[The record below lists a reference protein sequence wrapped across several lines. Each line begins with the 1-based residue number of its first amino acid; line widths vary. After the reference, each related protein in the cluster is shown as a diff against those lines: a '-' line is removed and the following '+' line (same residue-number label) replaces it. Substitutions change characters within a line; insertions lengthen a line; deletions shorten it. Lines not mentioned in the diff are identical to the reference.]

1 MEAVREH
8 VQSRII
14 TRGELLAR
22 LQHRRPHNGEY
33 REGYALVN
41 VEPWQRFAQL
51 HIPGSINIAYGN
63 EDEFENLF
71 AKDKEIIVYGAS
83 PVSGVATAVIA
94 ELHQRGFSNVIEFAG
109 GLSDWRLAG
118 GQVHQHHLDGD
129 Y

>member
-1 MEAVREH
+1 MAVSVPR
-8 VQSRII
+8 VQPRII
-14 TRGELLAR
+14 TRGELFAR
-22 LQHRRPHNGEY
+22 LHHHWPHNGEPY
-33 REGYALVN
+33 QGYALVN

-71 AKDKEIIVYGAS
+71 AKEKEIIVYGAS
-83 PVSGVATAVIA
+83 PVSGVATGVVA
-94 ELHQRGFSNVIEFAG
+94 ELTRRGFTNVIEFAG

-118 GQVHQHHLDGD
+118 GQVLQHHLDGD